1 MWVLLEFIHNC
12 IMWLFFTGFSKSA
25 KKIPTYQVNTCSK
38 VEIEA
43 VNKCNECFTECTQSW

>member
-43 VNKCNECFTECTQSW
+43 VNKCSECFTECTQSW